1 MFFRRDNKR
10 MEKKKIALIID
21 TEGWA
26 FDNIARQIKKNLT
39 QYEID
44 IIPGRLFEGN
54 MLRLFLFCEEYDLI
68 HFLWRGYLS
77 LINTKEMENYASY
90 LGMNLEEF
98 KKKYIH
104 SKKVTFS
111 VCDHLY
117 LKVEEEW
124 RTEEIFQFANSY
136 MVTSKKL
143 FEIYNQFSKKPDM
156 IIHDGVDLASYHPLH
171 LERFEKL
178 DKVTVGWVGNSKFK
192 DSDGDED
199 MKGVEKIIKPA
210 ISELKEEGYPLE
222 LNLADRNIKMIP
234 QEEMPDFYNS
244 IDLYICAS
252 KTEGTP
258 LTVLEA
264 MAMGIPVISTDVG
277 LVAEVLGEKGK
288 KYILEERTKECLK
301 EKIRQLMN
309 HKEEFKEI
317 SQENRLQVKGN
328 DWKNICSQ
336 YQKFF
341 ESNF

>member
-1 MFFRRDNKR
+1 

-26 FDNIARQIKKNLT
+26 FDNIAKQIKKNLT

-44 IIPGRLFEGN
+44 IIPGRIFEGN
-54 MLRLFLFCEEYDLI
+54 ILRLFLFCEEYDLI

-77 LINTKEMENYASY
+77 LINRKEMKNYANF
-90 LGMNLEEF
+90 LGMDLEEF
-98 KKKYIH
+98 KEKYIY

-117 LKVEEEW
+117 LKGEEQW

-136 MVTSKKL
+136 MVTSQKL
-143 FEIYNQFSKKPDM
+143 FKIYQQFSKKPGM
-156 IIHDGVDLASYHPLH
+156 IIHDGVDLASYQPLH
-171 LERFEKL
+171 LERFENI
-178 DKVTVGWVGNSKFK
+178 DKVRVGWVGNSKFK

-210 ISELKEEGYPLE
+210 ISELQEEGYPIE

-234 QEEMPDFYNS
+234 QEEMPNFYNS
-244 IDLYICAS
+244 IDLYVCAS

-277 LVAEVLGEKGK
+277 LVSEVLGEKGK

-301 EKIRQLMN
+301 EKIKQLMN
-309 HKEEFKEI
+309 NKEEFKEI
-317 SQENRLQVKGN
+317 SEENRLQVKNN
-328 DWKNICSQ
+328 DWKIICSQ
-336 YQKFF
+336 YQVFF
-341 ESNF
+341 ESNL